1 MKRTIVFCVMVLGL
15 VLLPLESKASNKH
28 DRDRYEHKFDK
39 KHQHRKLKKA
49 KKHGKSNGVFYKLP
63 SGLYKKVTYS
73 HRTPAA
79 KPKKYRKGDKL
90 NKEMYRRGR
99 VLKHDKRNGVV
110 VLEIDRRIYHLMHD
124 SRKILAIIMR

>member
-1 MKRTIVFCVMVLGL
+1 MKKTIVLCVMAFGL
-15 VLLPLESKASNKH
+15 VLLPLESKAGNKH
-28 DRDRYEHKFDK
+28 DRDRYEHKYDK
-39 KHQHRKLKKA
+39 KHQFINHKKA
-49 KKHGKSNGVFYKLP
+49 KKYDKSTDVFYKLP

-79 KPKKYRKGDKL
+79 KPRKYRKGDKL

-124 SRKILAIIMR
+124 SREILAIIMR